1 VDDLSVGREKWDVA
15 EHKEQERP
23 FHDTQ
28 TDGAAPHWYR
38 NPCEGDRAAIR
49 VKLQAGFV
57 DGHVETYGP
66 GETPILEVADALD
79 GTTPAHHE
87 FSLGAGQFYIPRRAL
102 ASPP

>member
-1 VDDLSVGREKWDVA
+1 MIRRSDGRNGTWRSTKSRSVPFTTR
-15 EHKEQERP
+15 RP
-23 FHDTQ
+23 T
-28 TDGAAPHWYR
+28 APHWYR

-79 GTTPAHHE
+79 GTTPAHRD
-87 FSLGAGQFYIPRRAL
+87 FGLGAEQFYIPRRAL